1 MTNRSVQSVEFIDD
15 EHQNSA
21 IENPDDDLNT
31 MKMKLVEIGNENNEL
46 KLMNETL
53 QMNVR
58 DLTHDL
64 DDLKKTISM
73 NEDDMHSEVIGNQ
86 LKQLQNECNDKEQ
99 SIVQLT
105 QRLNYLIKERNYLKD
120 MYDSR

>member
-73 NEDDMHSEVIGNQ
+73 NEDDMNSEVIGNQ